1 MQTGPNPTQEER
13 KGAGMNAPF
22 RPSVLPVAV
31 IGAGP
36 VGLAA
41 AAHLVTRGV
50 PVKLY
55 EAGETAAAH
64 VRSWGHV
71 RMFSPWRFNTDEAAT
86 ALLREHGWQSPPDDA
101 LPTGHDLYDAY
112 LHPLSQTPA
121 LHDVLETGARV
132 RTVSRR
138 GIDKV
143 VTASRA
149 DHPFTLSVEAG
160 GRTRIELARAVIDAS
175 GTWANPSPLGASGTP
190 AAGENTFAD
199 RIAYGIP
206 DVLGGARAHYAGK
219 RVLVIGGGH
228 SAANSLLDLA
238 RLADTD
244 ARMRLIW
251 AVRSK
256 SLSRV
261 FGGGAADALPARGKL
276 GSDLK
281 TLIEGG
287 RLHLV
292 SGFRAQCVE
301 ERGDGLVVIGH
312 DGSPGLP
319 LEPVDRII
327 VATGLRPD
335 LAMTRELRVDYDPWL
350 ESPRALGPMID
361 PNLHSCG
368 TVPPHGYKEL
378 SHPEPGYFT
387 VGIKSYGRAPTFLMA
402 TGYEQVRSIAAH
414 LAGDHAAAADVRLVL
429 PETGVCSTDIAGFE
443 EAAGG
448 CCGGPAPQAS
458 GACCADDAAAKANG
472 EPGCGCGPAAP
483 ATARETV
490 LSRSTATQSAGNI
503 PG

>member
-1 MQTGPNPTQEER
+1 
-13 KGAGMNAPF
+13 
-22 RPSVLPVAV
+22 
-31 IGAGP
+31 
-36 VGLAA
+36 
-41 AAHLVTRGV
+41 
-50 PVKLY
+50 
-55 EAGETAAAH
+55 
-64 VRSWGHV
+64 
-71 RMFSPWRFNTDEAAT
+71 
-86 ALLREHGWQSPPDDA
+86 
-101 LPTGHDLYDAY
+101 
-112 LHPLSQTPA
+112 
-121 LHDVLETGARV
+121 
-132 RTVSRR
+132 
-138 GIDKV
+138 
-143 VTASRA
+143 
-149 DHPFTLSVEAG
+149 
-160 GRTRIELARAVIDAS
+160 
-175 GTWANPSPLGASGTP
+175 
-190 AAGENTFAD
+190 
-199 RIAYGIP
+199 
-206 DVLGGARAHYAGK
+206 
-219 RVLVIGGGH
+219 
-228 SAANSLLDLA
+228 
-238 RLADTD
+238 
-244 ARMRLIW
+244 
-251 AVRSK
+251 
-256 SLSRV
+256 V

-292 SGFRAQCVE
+292 LGFRAQGVE
-301 ERGDGLVVIGH
+301 ERGDGLVVTGH
-312 DGSPGLP
+312 DGSQALA

-448 CCGGPAPQAS
+448 CCGGPVPQAS
-458 GACCADDAAAKANG
+458 GACCADDAAAKAQG
-472 EPGCGCGPAAP
+472 EPGCGCAPAAP

-490 LSRSTATQSAGNI
+490 LSRSTATQSAGNM